1 MAPFRVVVIGGVAA
15 GPKIAAKVARLRPDA
30 EVTLIEK
37 GEHLSYAGC
46 GLTYYISDVVREQK
60 DLMATPA
67 GVVRDPAFFKNVKNV
82 TVHNRTE
89 ALEIDRK
96 ARRVRLRSLAD
107 GREWWI
113 AYDKLALATG
123 ARAVVPPIPGV
134 DLPNVFILKSIEDAE
149 RIKSVLAQENLKEI
163 VIVGGGL
170 IGVEAAEALV
180 ARGVRVTM
188 IEMLAQVL
196 TPLDPEMAH
205 HVEKHIQ
212 QKGVQVLAKTE
223 VTAVEKGYKFPPS
236 ITPTNAEESDMLE
249 FALQEYANTVRIP
262 LERVDLGRVEVTPA
276 LLQSIDPK
284 TALTYSV
291 FPVRVAH
298 DAIHVAF
305 SDFFNVQWLITVLKT
320 ALQKEIVPRLA
331 RPDELERAILTYYEP
346 LARDALYVVMD
357 YRRIA
362 CDAVIVAVGVRPE
375 VGLAK
380 QAGLKIGA
388 TGAIHVNKSMRTSDP
403 RIYAAGDCAEMTHLV
418 TSKPCWVPLGS
429 TANKQGRVAAINVCG
444 GKDRFPGILGST
456 IVKVFDFNVGVT
468 GLSEKAAREA
478 GYDVVTCLVPAADRA
493 DYYPGKK
500 MLMLKLIADRATG
513 RLLGA
518 QAVGPGEA
526 AKRLDVAAT
535 AITAGMT
542 VEQVSKLDLCYAPP
556 YSAALDNIITAA
568 NVIRNKI
575 EGRMDGISPIELAW
589 KIEGQEDIFL
599 LDVRTPGEFEKGHLK
614 DAVHIPL
621 GALRKRAGELPRGKE
636 IVVYCGSSL
645 RAYEGALILRHAGI
659 EHVKVLDGSVAM
671 WPYELVK

>member
-1 MAPFRVVVIGGVAA
+1 MAQSFRVVVIGGVAA

-46 GLTYYISDVVREQK
+46 GLTYYISDMVKEQK

-123 ARAVVPPIPGV
+123 ARAVIPPIPGV

-149 RIKSVLAQENLKEI
+149 KIKSVLAQQSLKDV

-180 ARGVRVTM
+180 AKGAHVTL
-188 IEMLAQVL
+188 IEMLPQIL
-196 TPLDPEMAH
+196 LPLDPEMAV
-205 HVEKHIQ
+205 HVQKHITA
-212 QKGVQVLAKTE
+212 KGVDLLTGTKVEAIAGGDKVE
-223 VTAVEKGYKFPPS
+223 AIAGGDKVEAV
-236 ITPTNAEESDMLE
+236 
-249 FALQEYANTVRIP
+249 
-262 LERVDLGRVEVTPA
+262 
-276 LLQSIDPK
+276 
-284 TALTYSV
+284 
-291 FPVRVAH
+291 VAG
-298 DAIHVAF
+298 D
-305 SDFFNVQWLITVLKT
+305 
-320 ALQKEIVPRLA
+320 
-331 RPDELERAILTYYEP
+331 
-346 LARDALYVVMD
+346 
-357 YRRIA
+357 RRIA

-375 VGLAK
+375 IELAK
-380 QAGLKIGA
+380 QAGLKIGR
-388 TGAIHVNKSMRTSDP
+388 TGAIRVSQSMRTSDP
-403 RIYAAGDCAEMTHLV
+403 RIYAAGDCAETTHLV
-418 TSKPCWVPLGS
+418 TGKPCWVPLGS
-429 TANKQGRVAAINVCG
+429 TANKQGRVAAINLCG
-444 GKDRFPGILGST
+444 GNERFPGVLGST
-456 IVKVFDFNVGVT
+456 IVKVFDFNVGLT

-478 GYDVVTCLVPAADRA
+478 GYDAVTCLVPAADRA

-575 EGRMDGISPIELAW
+575 EGRIVGISPIDLAW
-589 KIEGQEDIFL
+589 KIEGQEDILL
-599 LDVRTPGEFEKGHLK
+599 LDVRTPAEFEKGHLK

-621 GALRKRAGELPRGKE
+621 GALRKRAGELPRDRE

-645 RAYEGALILRHAGI
+645 RAYEGALILRHAGL